1 MGKLVDFTAYQPETL
16 DIKMP
21 DGKLFCL
28 PKVSERMYLYL
39 MALQSN
45 IGEGEKLDVI
55 AQINRFCFEVLNSN
69 TQGIAVEMQ
78 YVVELPLIIK
88 NAVIENYNEFAYNLK
103 TNPNL

>member
-1 MGKLVDFTAYQPETL
+1 MGKMIDLSAYVPDTL

-39 MALQSN
+39 QALAN
-45 IGEGEKLDVI
+45 EVENGEKTEAI

-69 TQGIAVEMQ
+69 TQGIVVDKK
-78 YVVELPLIIK
+78 YVELLPLPIK
-88 NAVIENYNEFAYNLK
+88 NAVISNFNEFAFNLK
-103 TNPNL
+103 SNPNL